1 MPFRSAILAA
11 ALLAQSELP
20 DGPAKQKVVKIC
32 ATCHE
37 LETVVASRRTKFGW
51 QQMTEDMVSRG
62 AEGSEDD
69 LAAVVSYLTEWAG
82 KINVNT
88 ASAVELQKALGIE
101 GKEAGAIVSY
111 REQNGKYK
119 GFEEL
124 LKTPGIDSGKL
135 REKRALVAFSQ

>member
-1 MPFRSAILAA
+1 MLAVA
-11 ALLAQSELP
+11 FVAQTELP

-37 LETVVASRRTKFGW
+37 MESVVASRRTKLGW

-62 AEGSEDD
+62 AEGSEGD
-69 LAAVVSYLTEWAG
+69 LADVVAYLTEWFG
-82 KINVNT
+82 KVNVNT
-88 ASAVELQKALGIE
+88 ASVAELQKALGID

-124 LKTPGIDSGKL
+124 LKTPGADPEKL
-135 REKRALVAFSQ
+135 RQKRSLIAFSQ